1 MEESGRYE
9 MSPVIKPRLGS
20 ASSSEPEDK
29 GQPSGYSS
37 NRPWGG
43 VVVGVVVVLVV
54 MGVSYESSSCWLSY
68 QSRVYTAEISV
79 GIA

>member
-37 NRPWGG
+37 NRPW
-43 VVVGVVVVLVV
+43 VGVVVVLVV